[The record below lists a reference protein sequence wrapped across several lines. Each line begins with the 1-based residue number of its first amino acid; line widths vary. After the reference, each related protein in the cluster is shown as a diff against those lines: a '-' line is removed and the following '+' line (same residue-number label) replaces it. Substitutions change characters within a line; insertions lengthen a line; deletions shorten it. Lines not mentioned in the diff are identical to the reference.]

1 MDVPSQSVG
10 LHKVAD
16 YWNSVVAINDYQKQ
30 RFVEA
35 VISSM
40 FNTISGKRIA
50 VFGFAFKKVPPL
62 VHPLSCMVSC
72 LLRCVVDLTSPFS
85 DESRLLNWAA
95 SQSPRMHSRLSGYS
109 PCHR

>member
-50 VFGFAFKKVPPL
+50 VFGFAFKKVLPL
-62 VHPLSCMVSC
+62 CTEFPCTDSLWVAMLCESDK
-72 LLRCVVDLTSPFS
+72 LLFS
-85 DESRLLNWAA
+85 
-95 SQSPRMHSRLSGYS
+95 
-109 PCHR
+109 